1 MLASDWKKK
10 IDKKFVKLYVN
21 LVSSDWTFLRHY
33 IQFHGVGFCL
43 NVLLS
48 SRTQALKCIVCFFLK
63 DSGRYEEAESLL
75 EKAVEI
81 RLVLEI
87 LTQTYKLN
95 VNCLLSS

>member
-1 MLASDWKKK
+1 M
-10 IDKKFVKLYVN
+10 Y
-21 LVSSDWTFLRHY
+21 
-33 IQFHGVGFCL
+33 CL
-43 NVLLS
+43 L
-48 SRTQALKCIVCFFLK
+48 FLK
-63 DSGRYEEAESLL
+63 DSGRYKEAESLL